1 MKTIQNLDEFNA
13 FFHQDTVHPSVA
25 VGELSRADLT
35 LFDPIDFDMYCIVIM
50 DSDFGDL
57 VRNGKCI
64 HYRAGTVFPLRP
76 GQVVSM
82 HLNYTSKPQGWM
94 LAFRRELLDNS
105 GLGRDFYM
113 FNFFSHDVFEALE
126 LTEQERGI
134 IHNCF
139 ANIFAEL
146 RSPRDYLT
154 DHMLRLGIGHLL
166 SYCKRFF
173 ERQFTLQKSSNI
185 LQDKLELMIDKYLS
199 SGLPAQEGPPN
210 VTWCAKQF
218 NLSPNYFGD
227 MVKRELHTTA
237 QQFIQEKILQAA
249 KELLDETSM
258 TINEI
263 AEQMG
268 FAYPNHFTRM
278 FRSKTGLSPL
288 AYRKRKK

>member
-35 LFDPIDFDMYCIVIM
+35 LFDPIDFNMYCIVIM
-50 DSDFGDL
+50 DSNFGDL

-64 HYRAGTVFPLRP
+64 HYRSGTIFPLRP

-94 LAFRRELLDNS
+94 LAFRKELLENS

-126 LTEQERGI
+126 LTDQERGI
-134 IHNCF
+134 IHNSF

-146 RSPRDYLT
+146 HSPKDYLT

-173 ERQFTLQKSSNI
+173 ERQFTLQAGSNM

-210 VTWCAKQF
+210 VAWCARQF

-227 MVKRELHTTA
+227 MVRRELHTTA

-249 KELLDETSM
+249 KELLDETNM
-258 TINEI
+258 TVNEI
-263 AEQMG
+263 AEQLG

-288 AYRKRKK
+288 AFRKRNK